1 MKMVFCFVSCCFV
14 NCYLIDY
21 AGLLDKRRM
30 VILILLLIA
39 AVFSSGNTITDDH
52 HVTSCHSVKISECM
66 KFNHST
72 IPDLDYTEINSTFG
86 DVGPLF
92 SSGCSNYIQFLVCFM
107 LEPTCHA
114 HHYNMSGMSMTINFK
129 AHLCRSFCEA
139 VQRDC
144 YCYGA
149 FWTSALN
156 CSQLP
161 DVEEGC
167 FMPDDFAGNGT
178 SNDTTAAWR
187 SCVPDVN
194 ITNTTNATDPRT
206 SDTDNECRGR
216 LVYYPG
222 VSYGGEEDCAAPCH
236 YMYEEDRFST
246 GLVTA
251 LFVLWSVLSAL
262 ALVSFGSFL
271 LTWKHYSHIEQ
282 PYHFLALC
290 HVFVFVAF
298 LIRLGSGHDGMVCD
312 VRHRDI
318 SDTALI
324 TEDVTNGSCTV
335 VFIIVYYS
343 ILAISV
349 WHVNLSVALA
359 TRALTKWKHHLQMY
373 YHLSGWGV
381 PLIFVI
387 AACIHRMVSGE
398 NLFGMCQLDD
408 QYLVMVFGPVMV
420 CVVLSFILLS
430 SAVIQMVFCSQAYVE
445 VEHKHRG
452 RFIRSLVFGL
462 IVLIELSVIAVLYL
476 VEYVTYEDTETY
488 YTECVEPKNPLAP
501 DCSSR
506 TITKPTYVIPIIR
519 YSLISLV
526 GAISIMWPLFRRVTW
541 TSWKDSA
548 TLLYQKIVNSF
559 SQCRHLRSNSRHLRS
574 NSTAIVQMATLV
586 G

>member
-1 MKMVFCFVSCCFV
+1 M
-14 NCYLIDY
+14 I
-21 AGLLDKRRM
+21 
-30 VILILLLIA
+30 ILILLLIA
-39 AVFSSGNTITDDH
+39 AVFSSGSTIPTEDI
-52 HVTSCHSVKISECM
+52 VLSCHDVQISECM

-72 IPDLDYTEINSTFG
+72 IPGLDYDERHRTFE
-86 DVGPLF
+86 DVKPLF
-92 SSGCSNYIQFLVCFM
+92 SSGCSSYIQYLVCFM
-107 LEPTCHA
+107 LEPTCHG
-114 HHYNMSGMSMTINFK
+114 HHVNTSEMTMIIYFK
-129 AHLCRSFCEA
+129 VHLCRSFCEA

-144 YCYGA
+144 YCHGA
-149 FWTSALN
+149 YWTSALN

-161 DVEEGC
+161 EGDIC
-167 FMPDDFAGNGT
+167 FMPDDFDTNSMNSDT
-178 SNDTTAAWR
+178 TVTCHPPHDDNKTNNDTKKIINDTSAAP
-187 SCVPDVN
+187 VQ
-194 ITNTTNATDPRT
+194 
-206 SDTDNECRGR
+206 ECRGR

-222 VSYGGEEDCAAPCH
+222 ISYGGEEDCAAPCH
-236 YMYEEDRFST
+236 YMYEEDQFST

-271 LTWKHYSHIEQ
+271 LTWKHYAHIEQ

-290 HVFVFVAF
+290 HFFVFVAF
-298 LIRLGSGHDGMVCD
+298 LIRLISGHDNMVCD
-312 VRHRDI
+312 IHHRDVN
-318 SDTALI
+318 DTALI

-349 WHVNLSVALA
+349 WLVNLSIALA

-373 YHLSGWGV
+373 YHLTGWGV
-381 PLIFVI
+381 PLIFMI
-387 AACIHRMVSGE
+387 AACIQGMISGE
-398 NLFGMCQLDD
+398 NLFGMCQLDN
-408 QYLVMVFGPVMV
+408 QYLVMAFGPVMV
-420 CVVLSFILLS
+420 CIVLSFVLLL
-430 SAVIQMVFCSQAYVE
+430 SAVIQMVFCSQSYVE

-452 RFIRSLVFGL
+452 RFTRALVFGV

-476 VEYVTYEDTETY
+476 VEYVTYEDTEKH

-501 DCSSR
+501 NCSSR

-519 YSLISLV
+519 YSLISLI
-526 GAISIMWPLFRRVTW
+526 GAVSIVWPLFRRVTW

-559 SQCRHLRSNSRHLRS
+559 SQCRHLKK